1 MTLIDSA
8 VLFGTFFLLLALGLP
23 IVFAIGIAS
32 LVSIA
37 TSFALHDAALIVSQ
51 RMLSGLDSFTL
62 LAIAFFILAGAL
74 MNRGG
79 IAIRL
84 IDLARL
90 IVGRLPGSLAHC
102 NVVANMLF
110 GAISGSA
117 VASCAAVGS
126 VMTPLQRS
134 EGYDPGYAAAVNIAS
149 SPAGLLIPPSSTFI
163 VYSLVSGGTSIA
175 ALFLA
180 GYLPGLMM
188 GLGLMLVAGIIA
200 KRRGYSADVAERQ
213 PILPTL
219 LHALPSV
226 LLMVIVIGGIVAG
239 VFTATEA
246 SAIAVIYTLILTMA
260 IYRTITFRALPAI
273 VLEAAMTTAIVLPLI
288 SVSGAMSWAMSLE
301 SIPQQISAALLSL
314 SDNPLVILLLIN
326 LILLAIGMFMD
337 ITPAL
342 LIFTPIFLPIVTQF
356 GMDPVH
362 FGVLMAFN
370 LCIGI
375 CTPPV
380 GSALFVGSSI
390 AGVSIGRVGVPL
402 LPMFV
407 VLFAMLMAITYLPQ
421 ISLFLPNLLLGD

>member
-175 ALFLA
+175 ADR
-180 GYLPGLMM
+180 
-188 GLGLMLVAGIIA
+188 
-200 KRRGYSADVAERQ
+200 K
-213 PILPTL
+213 
-219 LHALPSV
+219 SV
-226 LLMVIVIGGIVAG
+226 V
-239 VFTATEA
+239 
-246 SAIAVIYTLILTMA
+246 
-260 IYRTITFRALPAI
+260 
-273 VLEAAMTTAIVLPLI
+273 
-288 SVSGAMSWAMSLE
+288 
-301 SIPQQISAALLSL
+301 
-314 SDNPLVILLLIN
+314 
-326 LILLAIGMFMD
+326 
-337 ITPAL
+337 
-342 LIFTPIFLPIVTQF
+342 
-356 GMDPVH
+356 
-362 FGVLMAFN
+362 
-370 LCIGI
+370 
-375 CTPPV
+375 
-380 GSALFVGSSI
+380 
-390 AGVSIGRVGVPL
+390 
-402 LPMFV
+402 
-407 VLFAMLMAITYLPQ
+407 
-421 ISLFLPNLLLGD
+421 

>member
-1 MTLIDSA
+1 MVIEAAL
-8 VLFGTFFLLLALGLP
+8 LFGTFFLLMMLGLP
-23 IVFAIGIAS
+23 IIYAIGLAS
-32 LVSIA
+32 LA
-37 TSFALHDAALIVSQ
+37 TLCTAFSLDTSAYVVAQ
-51 RMLSGLDSFTL
+51 RMLAGLDSFTL
-62 LAIAFFILAGAL
+62 LAIPFFILAGSL
-74 MNRGG
+74 MNHGG

-90 IVGRLPGSLAHC
+90 IVGRLPGGLAHC

-110 GAISGSA
+110 GSISGSA

-126 VMTPLQRS
+126 VMTPLQKR
-134 EGYDPGYAAAVNIAS
+134 EGYEPGYAAAVNIAS

-175 ALFLA
+175 ALFVA
-180 GYLPGLMM
+180 GYLPGLLM
-188 GLGLMLVAGIIA
+188 GLGLMVVAGVIA
-200 KRRGYSADVAERQ
+200 KRRGYPTSSRPTGKDVVT
-213 PILPTL
+213 TL
-219 LHALPSV
+219 LHAIPSV
-226 LLMVIVIGGIVAG
+226 LLMIIVIGGIITG

-246 SAIAVIYTLILTMA
+246 SAIAVVYTLVLTMA
-260 IYRTITFRALPAI
+260 IYRTVTFRTLPTI
-273 VLEAAMTTAIVLPLI
+273 VLDAAMTTAIVLPLI
-288 SVSGAMSWAMSLE
+288 AVSGAMSWSMSLE
-301 SIPQQISAALLSL
+301 SIPQQLSDLLLGL

-326 LILLAIGMFMD
+326 LVILCIGMFMD

-362 FGVLMAFN
+362 FGVVLTFN

-390 AGVSIGRVGVPL
+390 AGVPISSVVRPL
-402 LPMFV
+402 IPMFF
-407 VLFAMLMAITYLPQ
+407 VLLAMLLLITYIPQ
-421 ISLFLPNLLLGD
+421 ISLALPNLLLN

>member
-1 MTLIDSA
+1 MPLIDSA
-8 VLFGTFFLLLALGLP
+8 ILFGTFFILLALGLP
-23 IVFAIGIAS
+23 IIFAIGVAS
-32 LVSIA
+32 LVSIS

-90 IVGRLPGSLAHC
+90 LVGRLPGSLAHC
-102 NVVANMLF
+102 NVVANMMF

-126 VMTPLQRS
+126 VMNPLQKQ

-180 GYLPGLMM
+180 GYLPGLIM
-188 GLGLMLVAGIIA
+188 GLGLMLVAGVIA
-200 KRRGYSADVAERQ
+200 KRRGYRADVAERA

-219 LHALPSV
+219 LHALPSI

-260 IYRTITFRALPAI
+260 IYRTISFRTLPAI

-301 SIPQQISAALLSL
+301 SIPQQISDALLSL

-342 LIFTPIFLPIVTQF
+342 LIFTPIFLPIVSKF

-362 FGVLMAFN
+362 FGVLIAFN

-390 AGVSIGRVGVPL
+390 AGVSIGRVVVPL
-402 LPMFV
+402 VPMFV
-407 VLFAMLMAITYLPQ
+407 ALFAMLMAITYLPQ
-421 ISLFLPNLLLGD
+421 ISLFLPNLLLGG